1 MGLRASARA
10 SWDVAVK
17 FHYSLLSKSGLK
29 SIKKQEAWGVGW
41 GGGIFFFFSGK
52 LLRRPA
58 HCEVVHQCRENNRGD
73 VLAIGDGRNSLEQ
86 CTPLSA

>member
-1 MGLRASARA
+1 MGLRARARA

-41 GGGIFFFFSGK
+41 GEVFFFSGK
-52 LLRRPA
+52 LLRCTV
-58 HCEVVHQCRENNRGD
+58 HCDVVHQCRENNRGD
-73 VLAIGDGRNSLEQ
+73 ILAIGDGCNSLEQ
-86 CTPLSA
+86 STPLSA